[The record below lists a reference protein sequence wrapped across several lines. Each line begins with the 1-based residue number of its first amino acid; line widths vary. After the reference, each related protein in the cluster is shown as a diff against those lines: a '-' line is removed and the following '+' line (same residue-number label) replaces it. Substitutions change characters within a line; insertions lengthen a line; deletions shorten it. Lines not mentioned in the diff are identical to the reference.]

1 MIAVAKTLS
10 ALRRSLADLG
20 PPLSAQTAK
29 ISFGMPTLDGAL
41 GGGLA
46 RAALH
51 EIFAAQFGDA
61 TAAACFV
68 VGLAARTDQRRKIL
82 WVRHELASLEAGNVH
97 PSGLVEL
104 GIDPNRFI
112 LVRVRDPLSA
122 LRAGNEGAR
131 CPALAAVI
139 TEIWNEPRALDL
151 TATRRL
157 SLAASRS
164 GVTVFL
170 LRTGATAR
178 ASTAATRWSVRSV
191 ASSPLPAEAPGHP
204 VFELTLLRHRW
215 GISPRSWRVEWNRDE
230 SRFQEPSALSRA
242 LAFVPADRP
251 AAEREEKRIAR
262 RVG

>member
-1 MIAVAKTLS
+1 MVAVAKTLS

-20 PPLSAQTAK
+20 PPLPAQTAK
-29 ISFGMPTLDGAL
+29 ISFGMQTPDGAL
-41 GGGLA
+41 AGGLA

-68 VGLAARTDQRRKIL
+68 VALATRADKCRKIL
-82 WVRHELASLEAGNVH
+82 WVRHELARLEAGNVH
-97 PSGLVEL
+97 APGLVEL

-139 TEIWNEPRALDL
+139 TEIWNEPPALDL

-157 SLAASRS
+157 SLAAGRS

-170 LRTGATAR
+170 LRTGATAQPSS
-178 ASTAATRWSVRSV
+178 AVTRWSVRSV

-204 VFELTLLRHRW
+204 VFELTLLRHRE
-215 GISPRSWRVEWNRDE
+215 GISLRPWRVEWNRDE
-230 SRFQEPSALSRA
+230 CRFQDPAALSRA
-242 LAFVPADRP
+242 VASVPADRP
-251 AAEREEKRIAR
+251 VAEKKEKRVAR